1 MEFHLLNPLIARL
14 GTSLRNPQKRR
25 QSRPLSLTAG
35 LRALKQKLRNSHE

>member
-25 QSRPLSLTAG
+25 QSRLLSLTTG
-35 LRALKQKLRNSHE
+35 LRALKQKFRNHRE